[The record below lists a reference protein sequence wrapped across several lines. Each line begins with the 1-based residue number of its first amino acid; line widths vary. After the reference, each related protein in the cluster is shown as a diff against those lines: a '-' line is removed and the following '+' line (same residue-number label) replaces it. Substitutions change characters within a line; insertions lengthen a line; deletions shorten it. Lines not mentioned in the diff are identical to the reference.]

1 MDSGLGL
8 YQADEKAIEARIKDC
23 IEMVRLGM
31 ATQSG
36 HGDAETRG
44 TGE

>member
-8 YQADEKAIEARIKDC
+8 YQAGDKVIEERIKDC

-31 ATQSG
+31 ATG
-36 HGDAETRG
+36 EPP
-44 TGE
+44 TGELTA

>member
-1 MDSGLGL
+1 LGL
-8 YQADEKAIEARIKDC
+8 YQAEEKVIEERIKDC

-36 HGDAETRG
+36 HGDAETRRLAI
-44 TGE
+44 